1 MLRVMHLRP
10 ATAADADAIAALH
23 TASWQTAYA
32 HILNA
37 GWLAHDLP
45 GDRLRVWTQRFAAP
59 DPAMRVALAEDHDG
73 LAGFVC
79 LFVAADPHWGS
90 HVDNLH
96 VRPELKGQGL
106 GRRLLA
112 TAAQTALNEAPGLGL
127 DLHVYAANTDA
138 RGFYRRLGGL
148 ESLAE
153 KEVAPDG
160 SQQRY
165 QRIWW
170 PNPAALL

>member
-1 MLRVMHLRP
+1 MHLRP
-10 ATAADADAIAALH
+10 ATAADAAAIAALH

-32 HILNA
+32 HILSA
-37 GWLAHDLP
+37 DWLANQLP
-45 GDRLRVWTQRFAAP
+45 ADRLRVWSARFAAP
-59 DPAMRVALAEDHDG
+59 DPAVHVLLAEDHDG

-79 LFVAADPHWGS
+79 LLVAADPHWGS

-96 VRPELKGQGL
+96 VRPGLKGQGL

-112 TAAQTALNEAPGLGL
+112 AAAQIALAKAPGLGL
-127 DLHVYAANTDA
+127 DLHVYAANTEA

-170 PNPAALL
+170 PDPAALIP